1 MFTNKNAMPMPTY
14 SVDLRQRVLEAYLN
28 GEGSQEQVAERFSV
42 SRSFL
47 QKLLY
52 RYRQSGSVEP
62 KAHGG
67 GQSPKITEED
77 LPELRSL
84 LEASPD
90 ATLEELCEDFQGK
103 TGTSVSVPT
112 MHRAIERLD
121 WTRKKRPSGPANK
134 TQSASNKSARSSAR
148 R

>member
-1 MFTNKNAMPMPTY
+1 MFTSKNAMPTY
-14 SVDLRQRVLEAYLN
+14 SVDLRQRVLDAYLN
-28 GEGSQEQVAERFSV
+28 GEGSQEQVAERYAV

-52 RYRQSGSVEP
+52 RYRETGSVAP

-67 GQSPKITEED
+67 GPSPKIAQQD

-84 LEASPD
+84 LEATPD
-90 ATLEELCEDFQGK
+90 ATLEELCQGFQGK

-112 MHRAIERLD
+112 MHRAIGRLD

-134 TQSASNKSARSSAR
+134 TPSASNESVRFSER